1 MGESRHHG
9 SPAIPLVLVFWLFL
23 IFVSFG
29 LFAPANHTVIAAFLL
44 CSIAVAGAILM
55 ILDMGDPMHP
65 GWVQVSGEPMRRA
78 VIEVG
83 RP

>member
-1 MGESRHHG
+1 
-9 SPAIPLVLVFWLFL
+9 
-23 IFVSFG
+23 
-29 LFAPANHTVIAAFLL
+29 
-44 CSIAVAGAILM
+44 M